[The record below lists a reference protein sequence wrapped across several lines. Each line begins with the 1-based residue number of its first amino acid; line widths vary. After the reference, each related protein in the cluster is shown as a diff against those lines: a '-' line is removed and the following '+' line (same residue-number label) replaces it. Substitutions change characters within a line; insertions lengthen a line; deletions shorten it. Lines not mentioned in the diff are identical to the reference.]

1 MSVRS
6 ENKVSTLWSLFSTSF
21 LTSLTANSGYAI
33 IASMKNI
40 FVKKKGWITEEEMS
54 DYIGLAQ
61 SAPGM
66 IAANISL
73 IIGYQ
78 MAGVMGS
85 FLALLGIILPPL
97 VIMIAVTAFYQ
108 VITANEY
115 VRVFMTGM
123 QAGVV
128 AMLLDILIGLF
139 KPIMKQKSAYPF
151 VLIVLSFLYIRY
163 ANASV
168 FFLALL
174 LIACGV
180 VKTFLFRKERENA

>member
-54 DYIGLAQ
+54 DYVGLAQ

-66 IAANISL
+66 VAANISL

-78 MAGVMGS
+78 MAGVLGS
-85 FLALLGIILPPL
+85 FFALLGIILPPL

-108 VITANEY
+108 VITANE
-115 VRVFMTGM
+115 
-123 QAGVV
+123 
-128 AMLLDILIGLF
+128 
-139 KPIMKQKSAYPF
+139 
-151 VLIVLSFLYIRY
+151 
-163 ANASV
+163 
-168 FFLALL
+168 
-174 LIACGV
+174 
-180 VKTFLFRKERENA
+180 

>member
-40 FVKKKGWITEEEMS
+40 FVKKGWITKEEMS
-54 DYIGLAQ
+54 DYVGLAQ

-66 IAANISL
+66 VAANISL

-78 MAGVMGS
+78 MAGVLGS
-85 FLALLGIILPPL
+85 FFALLGIILPPL

-128 AMLLDILIGLF
+128 AMLLDILVGLF
-139 KPIMKQKSAYPF
+139 KPFLKEKSVYPF

-163 ANASV
+163 VNASV
-168 FFLALL
+168 FFLALS
-174 LIACGV
+174 LILCGI
-180 VKTFLFRKERENA
+180 VKTLLYQKERKNV

>member
-54 DYIGLAQ
+54 DYVGLAQ

-66 IAANISL
+66 VAANISL

-78 MAGVMGS
+78 MAGVLGS
-85 FLALLGIILPPL
+85 FFALLGIILPPL

-128 AMLLDILIGLF
+128 AMLLDILVGLF
-139 KPIMKQKSAYPF
+139 KPFLKEKSVYPF

-163 ANASV
+163 VNASV
-168 FFLALL
+168 FFLALS
-174 LIACGV
+174 LILCGI
-180 VKTFLFRKERENA
+180 VKTLLYQKERKNV

>member
-1 MSVRS
+1 M
-6 ENKVSTLWSLFSTSF
+6 LWSLFSTSF

-54 DYIGLAQ
+54 DYVGLAQ

-66 IAANISL
+66 VAANISL

-78 MAGVMGS
+78 MAGVLGS
-85 FLALLGIILPPL
+85 FFALLGIILPPL

-128 AMLLDILIGLF
+128 AMLLDILVGLF
-139 KPIMKQKSAYPF
+139 KPFLKEKSVYPF

-163 ANASV
+163 VDASV
-168 FFLALL
+168 FFLALS
-174 LIACGV
+174 LILCGI
-180 VKTFLFRKERENA
+180 VKTLLYQKERTNV

>member
-54 DYIGLAQ
+54 DYVGLAQ

-66 IAANISL
+66 VAANISL

-78 MAGVMGS
+78 MAGVLGS
-85 FLALLGIILPPL
+85 FFALLGIILPPL

-128 AMLLDILIGLF
+128 AMLLDILVGLF
-139 KPIMKQKSAYPF
+139 KPFLKEKSVYPF

-163 ANASV
+163 VDASV
-168 FFLALL
+168 FFLALS
-174 LIACGV
+174 LILCGI
-180 VKTFLFRKERENA
+180 VKTLLYQKERTNV

>member
-78 MAGVMGS
+78 MAGVMGY

-180 VKTFLFRKERENA
+180 VKTFLFRK